1 MSFFYNYFSKFL
13 FQQSNTE
20 NIDESKN
27 NNTIVD
33 DEIYI
38 IKHLVSLNDLK
49 SVHLTPVKDIIPNP
63 SRNMPPLFDKID
75 LRNLNKAQL
84 TQILNVKLKHVPL
97 EEQKREYKPRHP
109 VLREL
114 LDKFRYTSNNNI
126 S

>member
-1 MSFFYNYFSKFL
+1 
-13 FQQSNTE
+13 
-20 NIDESKN
+20 
-27 NNTIVD
+27 
-33 DEIYI
+33 
-38 IKHLVSLNDLK
+38 
-49 SVHLTPVKDIIPNP
+49 
-63 SRNMPPLFDKID
+63 MPHLFDKID

-97 EEQKREYKPRHP
+97 EEQKREYQPRHP